1 MKKLLFIVLLIALI
15 GCKAKQTIEQEKV
28 QTTSSI
34 AKTTFANDSSIITIV
49 YDMIDNFDTT
59 REIGKPGTNDTANT
73 PKPPNKN
80 RHRKGK
86 IVISKTAKSAKSE
99 ISDSTAVSIYH
110 RTPKKVSNHV
120 NNCTLLPWAIITLL
134 IVIMVIYVKYQ
145 CWSEKISN
153 KIRHGTE

>member
-15 GCKAKQTIEQEKV
+15 GCKTKQTIEQEKV
-28 QTTSSI
+28 QTESSI
-34 AKTTFANDSSIITIV
+34 SKSTLINDSSIITIV
-49 YDMIDNFDTT
+49 YDMLDENETT
-59 REIGKPGTNDTANT
+59 RELTPSGTNDTANT
-73 PKPPNKN
+73 PKPPNHK

-120 NNCTLLPWAIITLL
+120 NNCTLLPWAIILLL
-134 IVIMVIYVKYQ
+134 ILILVICVKYRAWQ
-145 CWSEKISN
+145 QKISG

>member
-1 MKKLLFIVLLIALI
+1 MKKLLFIILLIALI

-49 YDMIDNFDTT
+49 YDMIDNFDAT

-73 PKPPNKN
+73 PKPPNRN
-80 RHRKGK
+80 HHRKGK
-86 IVISKTAKSAKSE
+86 IVITKTAKSSISE
-99 ISDSTAVSIYH
+99 KKDSTAESIYQKS
-110 RTPKKVSNHV
+110 PKKVAKHV
-120 NNCTLLPWAIITLL
+120 NNCTLLPWAIIAIL
-134 IVIMVIYVKYQ
+134 ILILVICVKYRVWQ
-145 CWSEKISN
+145 QKISN

>member
-1 MKKLLFIVLLIALI
+1 MKKLLFIIMLIALI

-28 QTTSSI
+28 QTTSSTSHNTI
-34 AKTTFANDSSIITIV
+34 MNDSSIITIV
-49 YDMIDNFDTT
+49 YDMLDDFDTT
-59 REIGKPGTNDTANT
+59 RYNTSPEMNNTANS

-99 ISDSTAVSIYH
+99 ISDSTAVSIYQKS
-110 RTPKKVSNHV
+110 PKKVAKHV
-120 NNCTLLPWAIITLL
+120 NNCTLLPWAIIAIL
-134 IVIMVIYVKYQ
+134 ILILVICVKYRVWQ
-145 CWSEKISN
+145 QKISN

>member
-15 GCKAKQTIEQEKV
+15 GCKTKQTIEQEKV
-28 QTTSSI
+28 QTESSI
-34 AKTTFANDSSIITIV
+34 SKSTLINDSSIITIV
-49 YDMIDNFDTT
+49 YNMLDENETT
-59 REIGKPGTNDTANT
+59 RELTPSGTNDTANT
-73 PKPPNKN
+73 PKPPNHK

-145 CWSEKISN
+145 CWHEKISN
-153 KIRHGTE
+153 KIRLGTE

>member
-49 YDMIDNFDTT
+49 YDMLDDFDAT
-59 REIGKPGTNDTANT
+59 RKNSNAETNDTANS
-73 PKPPNKN
+73 PKPTNRN

-86 IVISKTAKSAKSE
+86 IVISKTDKNAKSE
-99 ISDSTAVSIYH
+99 ISDSTAVSIYQKS
-110 RTPKKVSNHV
+110 PKKVAKHV
-120 NNCTLLPWAIITLL
+120 NNCSLLPWAIITLL
-134 IVIMVIYVKYQ
+134 ILILVICVKYRVWQ
-145 CWSEKISN
+145 QKISN

>member
-1 MKKLLFIVLLIALI
+1 MKKLLFILLLIALM
-15 GCKAKQTIEQEKV
+15 GCKAKQTMEQEKV
-28 QTTSSI
+28 QASSSI
-34 AKTTFANDSSIITIV
+34 AKSTINNDSSIITIV
-49 YDMIDNFDTT
+49 YDMIDDFDAT
-59 REIGKPGTNDTANT
+59 REISKPGTNDKANT
-73 PKPPNKN
+73 PKPPNRN

-99 ISDSTAVSIYH
+99 ITDSTAESIYKKS
-110 RTPKKVSNHV
+110 PKKVAKHV

-145 CWSEKISN
+145 CWREKISR

>member
-1 MKKLLFIVLLIALI
+1 MKKLLFIIFLFALI
-15 GCKAKQTIEQEKV
+15 GCKTKQTLEEEKV

-34 AKTTFANDSSIITIV
+34 SKSTMVDDSSIITIV
-49 YDMIDNFDTT
+49 YDMLDQNETT
-59 REIGKPGTNDTANT
+59 REITPPGANETANT

-99 ISDSTAVSIYH
+99 ISDSTAVSIYQKS
-110 RTPKKVSNHV
+110 PKKVAKHVSN
-120 NNCTLLPWAIITLL
+120 CAMLPWAIIAILIL
-134 IVIMVIYVKYQ
+134 IIVICVKYRIWLQ
-145 CWSEKISN
+145 KISA